1 MQSFNEIWKKAVIK
15 MGEYLSGVSLN
26 LWIKNL
32 TPIEINKDSAILY
45 IADSF
50 QRDIIVSRYSDTIKN
65 ALSEVLGF
73 DIELIIY
80 SEEDKPSNIVFKEP
94 QKEENS
100 LIPEKLM
107 PATKTD
113 VEYTFDNFIVGN
125 SNRFAHAAAVA
136 VASNPATA
144 YNPLFI
150 YGGSGLG
157 KTHLLYSI
165 QNTIR
170 NSFPHFK
177 LIYIKGDEFTNELV
191 AAIKTATTM
200 EFRNKYRNADLLL
213 IDDVQFIGGRE
224 STQEEFFH
232 TFNALY
238 EAKKQ
243 IVLVS
248 DRPPKE
254 IQLLDD
260 RLRTRFE
267 WGLIAD
273 IQTPDY
279 ELRIAILQ
287 KKAELM
293 KITLP
298 PDVVQYI
305 ANRLKN
311 NIRQLEGALK
321 KTLAYY
327 LLTGTPP
334 SIAIAQSAIKDVLN
348 ENEPIPVT
356 IDRVITEVGRYF
368 NINPEN
374 IKGKKRTSDIT
385 NARQICMYIIREITQ
400 MSLPAIGEEFS
411 NRDHST
417 VHHSINKVE
426 EKINNNISFKSAIND
441 LIANIKGK

>member
-1 MQSFNEIWKKAVIK
+1 MQSFNDIWQKAVTK

-32 TPIEINKDSAILY
+32 TPVEINKDSAVLY

-80 SEEDKPSNIVFKEP
+80 SEEDKPSNIVIEET
-94 QKEENS
+94 QKENNT
-100 LIPEKLM
+100 LNPEKLM
-107 PATKTD
+107 PTAKTD
-113 VEYTFDNFIVGN
+113 TEYTFDNFIVGN

-165 QNTIR
+165 QNSIK
-170 NSFPHFK
+170 NSFPNFK
-177 LIYIKGDEFTNELV
+177 IIYIKGDEFTNELV

-200 EFRNKYRNADLLL
+200 EFRNKFRNADLLL
-213 IDDVQFIGGRE
+213 IDDVQFIGGKE
-224 STQEEFFH
+224 GIQEEFFH

-293 KITLP
+293 KISLP

-305 ANRLKN
+305 ANRLKS

-334 SIAIAQSAIKDVLN
+334 SIAIAQSAIRDVLN

-356 IDRVITEVGRYF
+356 IDRVITEVGRYY
-368 NINPEN
+368 NITPEN
-374 IKGKKRTSDIT
+374 IKGKKRTADIT
-385 NARQICMYIIREITQ
+385 HARQICMHIIREITQ

-411 NRDHST
+411 GRDHST
-417 VHHSINKVE
+417 VHHAINKIE
-426 EKINNNISFKSAIND
+426 TEINQNNRFRSTIND